1 MLVKWITH
9 TFFRQCQDQGA
20 SQNKVESQHRIK
32 WNPNIQ
38 LLVLH
43 CQLMETKVQ
52 SYSNITGIQE
62 HRDLEQ
68 EHPDLE
74 TEKERESIGHNQTR
88 RAA

>member
-62 HRDLEQ
+62 HRDLV
-68 EHPDLE
+68 
-74 TEKERESIGHNQTR
+74 TEEERGSIGHNQTR